1 MPYMRLKKLAVL
13 LKTGT
18 KNKERIQ
25 SFEEAGHLK
34 YIYQNKLNKVRFG
47 SIWLM
52 EILKSLPRRTTSDK
66 CYLTN
71 FNIAKNS
78 NFDRYQDGLNS
89 MLCKIFTKSLKIH
102 WSIKKKQELIL
113 KQYLM

>member
-1 MPYMRLKKLAVL
+1 
-13 LKTGT
+13 
-18 KNKERIQ
+18 
-25 SFEEAGHLK
+25 
-34 YIYQNKLNKVRFG
+34 
-47 SIWLM
+47 M
-52 EILKSLPRRTTSDK
+52 EILKSLPRRTASDK

-102 WSIKKKQELIL
+102 
-113 KQYLM
+113 